1 MNQDKYILTSGQN
14 LNNNFPT
21 TETRTNM
28 TNVPVAVPGAD
39 PATRLMGTR
48 IVRIRFAT
56 KCGCVKGCKKFY
68 YQINTVSRMLWRKL
82 LCVSS
87 CV

>member
-1 MNQDKYILTSGQN
+1 MNQDKYILNSGQN

-21 TETRTNM
+21 TEARTNM

-56 KCGCVKGCKKFY
+56 KWWLCQRLQKV
-68 YQINTVSRMLWRKL
+68 L
-82 LCVSS
+82 LSNKYS
-87 CV
+87 FKNR